1 MIIRNTILAISL
13 LLSFSNII
21 DIFYLSGE
29 LISLHL
35 LRCGPLVVDDH
46 NFMGRRLSSSAI
58 STRE

>member
-1 MIIRNTILAISL
+1 MIITFFMLIL
-13 LLSFSNII
+13 FMI
-21 DIFYLSGE
+21 DIFYPSSE

-46 NFMGRRLSSSAI
+46 NFMGRRLASAAT